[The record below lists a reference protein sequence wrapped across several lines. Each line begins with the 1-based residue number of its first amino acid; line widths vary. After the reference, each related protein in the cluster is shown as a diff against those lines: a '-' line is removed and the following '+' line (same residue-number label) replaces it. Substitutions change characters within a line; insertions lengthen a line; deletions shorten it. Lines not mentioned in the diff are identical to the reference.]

1 MKAGNLFLAALF
13 VGSSSTSMKR
23 AVSLK
28 VGLQRLVQDSLAND
42 CAQAEYVPDV
52 DPDVRSLLVIV
63 PSLRG
68 HTLWFPEG
76 KEKIPLGRIVAMGYK
91 AM

>member
-1 MKAGNLFLAALF
+1 MKDGNLFMAALF

-42 CAQAEYVPDV
+42 CTQAKYIPDV

-68 HTLWFPEG
+68 HTLWFPEER
-76 KEKIPLGRIVAMGYK
+76 KRSH
-91 AM
+91 